1 MNRKYFS
8 KTIFGTVALLLLAA
22 CTSDELAE
30 QTGNLPDGKY
40 PLQITSVTME
50 VESDTE
56 LWGAKLPQ
64 TRVSENAD
72 GMSSKFDWDGTEHIG
87 VQLYADGDVATYT
100 LNAGQTLTPDKTLY
114 WKNTNETNVTAWYP
128 IATNVPLD
136 KQKDKLAYVL
146 KGSGEGSYNTSV
158 TLNFTH
164 ALAKVRVALQGDQAD
179 KVTDVKIRSLT
190 SCTHTQG
197 TVSGSSAAEGWITMK
212 PVTYNNVKYYEAN
225 VVPDHTV
232 TEFQVNEKT
241 KGTLNNGGITPKAA
255 KVNTITL
262 MVNKAATEIK
272 GGETVTES
280 GDYIIKGEITQGII
294 LQGDGINL
302 TLDNVNMNATNAIH
316 VTGGSP
322 VIIVKGTNNN
332 FNCSDTPILLDPNAD
347 ITIKGLA
354 DNPQNS
360 KLTIKTSAGA
370 VAGIGSASKS
380 SCGNI
385 IIANVTLDV
394 HGGTGGGYGGAAI
407 GTNGHFGSSC
417 GNITIE
423 NSIVYAQGGT
433 GASAI
438 GLSIGSDPKSCGE
451 IKIIHSKIFATT
463 TYDDY
468 YKSYAACIGH
478 GAYAE
483 STPISVGK
491 ITITT
496 NETKEVFFGT
506 DRFKALDA
514 NGKEVMTG
522 FYKVG
527 KCTNNNYQPKQTWHG
542 VTFNE
547 QSLADGNS
555 NGYQ

>member
-1 MNRKYFS
+1 MNRKHFS
-8 KTIFGTVALLLLAA
+8 KTIFGTVVLLLLAA

-50 VESDTE
+50 AESSAE
-56 LWGAKLPQ
+56 LWGAKSPQ
-64 TRVSENAD
+64 TRVSENED
-72 GMSSKFDWDGTEHIG
+72 GMSSKFDWNGTEQIG

-114 WKNTNETNVTAWYP
+114 WKNTDKTNVTAWYP
-128 IATNVPLD
+128 VATTVPLNN
-136 KQKDKLAYVL
+136 QKDKLAYVL

-164 ALAKVRVALQGDQAD
+164 TLAKVRVALEGDQAD
-179 KVTDVKIRSLT
+179 KVTDVKIKSLT

-197 TVSGSSAAEGWITMK
+197 TVSGSGVAEEWITMK

-225 VVPDHTV
+225 VVPDHTI
-232 TEFQVNEKT
+232 TKFQVNET

-262 MVNKAATEIK
+262 TVNKAATEIK

-294 LQGDGINL
+294 LKGDGINL

-322 VIIVKGTNNN
+322 VIIVKGTSNN
-332 FNCSDTPILLDPNAD
+332 FNCSDTPILLGPDAN

-354 DNPQNS
+354 DEPTDS
-360 KLTIKTSAGA
+360 KLTIRTSTDK
-370 VAGIGSASKS
+370 VAGIGSASQS

-385 IIANVTLDV
+385 SIANVTLDV

-407 GTNGHFGSSC
+407 GTNGSFGSSC
-417 GNITIE
+417 GNITID

-438 GLSIGSDPKSCGE
+438 GLSIGSNSKSCGE

-463 TYDDY
+463 TYDNDY
-468 YKSYAACIGH
+468 KCYAACIGH
-478 GAYAE
+478 GAYAK
-483 STPISVGK
+483 STPVSVGK

-496 NETKEVFFGT
+496 DETKEVFFGT

-514 NGKEVMTG
+514 NGNEVTTG

-527 KCTNNNYQPKQTWHG
+527 KCTKNDYQPKQTWYG

-547 QSLADGNS
+547 QSLADGSS